1 MNIIAREQKDKR
13 GTPVKDAAAIGAIVR
28 RLRRESQLT
37 QIKAASMCHVGT
49 RFLSDLENG
58 KATIQIGKAMK
69 VLQAFG
75 LVVMLKQKDLTDE

>member
-1 MNIIAREQKDKR
+1 MNNTDREQNDKR
-13 GTPVKDAAAIGAIVR
+13 WTPVKDSAAIGAIIR
-28 RLRRESQLT
+28 RLRREAQLT

-58 KATIQIGKAMK
+58 KATIQLGKVLR

-75 LVVMLKQKDLTDE
+75 VLVMLKKKDLTDE